1 MWTSLDRPHADK
13 PLELSANKSGKRWNA
28 VEISTGDRENGLKRT
43 KRNPSGERAR
53 TLMLYH
59 LGVMLCSDD
68 FVIKT
73 TMKQTGWN
81 LIVKKVVDRTIAA
94 CLLVATAPILGVA
107 AAAIRASMGAPV
119 FFRQTRVGHH
129 EKTFEI
135 FKLRTMSD
143 ARGLDGELL
152 PDEQRLAG
160 LGRFLRATSI
170 DELPQLLNVVR
181 GDLSLVGPR
190 PLLPK
195 YLERYTQEERRRHE
209 VLPGMTGWA
218 VVHGRNVRD
227 WDEQLALDVWYVGQW
242 NLFLDAKILALTA
255 RAVLARA
262 RSAQHATVPDL
273 PPMPVRQAGWASAKA
288 RSAVPIVKVLP
299 GRAPCMAREPS
310 DR

>member
-1 MWTSLDRPHADK
+1 M
-13 PLELSANKSGKRWNA
+13 
-28 VEISTGDRENGLKRT
+28 
-43 KRNPSGERAR
+43 
-53 TLMLYH
+53 LMLYH
-59 LGVMLCSDD
+59 LGVMLCWDD
-68 FVIKT
+68 FEIKT

-119 FFRQTRVGHH
+119 FFRQTRVGHQ

-135 FKLRTMSD
+135 LKLRTMSD

-195 YLERYTQEERRRHE
+195 YLERYTQEERKRHE

-218 VVHGRNVRD
+218 VVHGRNIRN
-227 WDEQLALDVWYVGQW
+227 WDEQLALDVWYVGHW

-255 RAVLARA
+255 PTVLARA
-262 RSAQHATVPDL
+262 RSAQRQHATVPDL
-273 PPMPVRQAGWASAKA
+273 PPMPVRQAAWAAAKRA
-288 RSAVPIVKVLP
+288 RQCPL
-299 GRAPCMAREPS
+299 
-310 DR
+310 